1 MVAQSVKNLPTTQM
15 TWVRPLG
22 WKDSLEE
29 GMTTHSSILAWIASW
44 TKEPGRLQFRGH
56 RESDTTNY
64 FHFHF
69 SVAQTVGILVGLG
82 VLDWI

>member
-1 MVAQSVKNLPTTQM
+1 MVAQSVKNPPTTQM

-69 SVAQTVGILVGLG
+69 SVAQTGGIRVGRG